1 MYCDSVLW
9 LYLTVSC
16 NGLQYVIVESPGP
29 AHFTLSCRGPYQTQ
43 IQEDLL
49 RYYVLIIHIS
59 SRVNML
65 SRVDALHV
73 MGILVAKL
81 FRRTHFKS
89 GL

>member
-16 NGLQYVIVESPGP
+16 IGLQYVIVVSPGP
-29 AHFTLSCRGPYQTQ
+29 AHLTLSCRGPYQTQ

-65 SRVDALHV
+65 SRVDTLHV
-73 MGILVAKL
+73 MGILFAKL